1 MKVMKNRFAIV
12 SLLLLVS
19 LTAADA
25 LACDRTWVKYRNTP
39 VCLDQFEY
47 GDTSRSSWIR
57 GAWYDDANDYMVINL
72 KGTNYHYCRFPRS
85 EWNGL
90 LNAPSHGR
98 YYHQNIKGRY
108 DCRLGGVP
116 GYSID

>member
-1 MKVMKNRFAIV
+1 MKIMTTRSAIMSIFV
-12 SLLLLVS
+12 LIAVA
-19 LTAADA
+19 TVET
-25 LACDRTWVKYRNTP
+25 LACERAWVKYRNSP

-57 GAWYDDANDYMVINL
+57 GAWYDDDHDYMVINL
-72 KGTNYHYCRFPRS
+72 DGIKYHYCRFPRS
-85 EWNGL
+85 AWSGL

-98 YYHQNIKGRY
+98 YYHQSIKGKY

-116 GYSID
+116 DYRTD